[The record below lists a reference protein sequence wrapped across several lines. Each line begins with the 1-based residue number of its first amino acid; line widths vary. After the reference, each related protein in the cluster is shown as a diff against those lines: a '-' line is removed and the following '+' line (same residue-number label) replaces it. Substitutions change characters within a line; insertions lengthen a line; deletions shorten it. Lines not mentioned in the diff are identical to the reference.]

1 MDISSQINIA
11 VYCAENWKMLVA
23 RILHFFLRTFMK
35 KKIDKRWSSSDAG
48 RLSIV

>member
-1 MDISSQINIA
+1 MDISSQISIA

-23 RILHFFLRTFMK
+23 RIHLFPAYVQE